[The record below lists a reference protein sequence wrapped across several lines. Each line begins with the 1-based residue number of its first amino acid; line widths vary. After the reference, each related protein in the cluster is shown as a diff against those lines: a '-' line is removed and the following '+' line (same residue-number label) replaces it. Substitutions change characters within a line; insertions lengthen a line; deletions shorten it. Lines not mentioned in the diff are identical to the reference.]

1 MLLALLGLNKA
12 LSVQVI
18 GAAKPKKFSWKEFG
32 EYLANDAALWARQDM
47 ATMRHRKNTELYTKF
62 LNQTVGLSMLST
74 AFYLWSAHST
84 MSKILAKADEK
95 DLDAFLDGYRS
106 ALSQLKSKD
115 GKRVLYKEK
124 HISFITNYFEFLRK
138 QARFKQFD
146 LGKTFTESVY
156 KFYKIKRINDPILQ
170 EEKDHFAQH
179 MMTRCADHN
188 KSLHRRLSIKTL
200 K

>member
-12 LSVQVI
+12 LSIQI
-18 GAAKPKKFSWKEFG
+18 MGAAKPKKYSWKEFG
-32 EYLANDAALWARQDM
+32 EYLANDAALWSRQDM

-74 AFYLWSAHST
+74 AFYLWSAYNT
-84 MSKILAKADEK
+84 MSKLIVKADEK
-95 DLDAFLDGYRS
+95 DQEAFLEGFRA

-115 GKRVLYKEK
+115 GKRTLYKAK
-124 HISFITNYFEFLRK
+124 HITFITNYFEFLRK
-138 QARFKQFD
+138 QSRFKQFD
-146 LGKTFTESVY
+146 LGKTYIESVY

-179 MMTRCADHN
+179 IMTRCAEHN
-188 KSLHRRLSIKTL
+188 KSLHRRLSIKLL